1 MTIITKD
8 GSLAE
13 VEGAE
18 ALHALRHTASH
29 IMAQAIKH
37 LYGGA
42 DGKGVQLAIGP
53 AIDTGFYYDID
64 TDKKITDEDLA
75 DIEREMKNIV
85 KQNLKLERSTLSRAD
100 ALKKFANEGETY
112 KVELIEALPEDAEI
126 SLFTQG
132 DFTDLCAGPHVQSTG
147 KVKAFKLMSL
157 AGAYW
162 RGDEHNKMLQRI
174 YGTKRRRGAIIA
186 SWARSWIYSV
196 CMTKDR
202 AFHFSTPTE

>member
-1 MTIITKD
+1 MATIITKD

-37 LYGGA
+37 LYGGT

-64 TDKKITDEDLA
+64 TEKKITDEDLA

-100 ALKKFANEGETY
+100 ALK
-112 KVELIEALPEDAEI
+112 
-126 SLFTQG
+126 
-132 DFTDLCAGPHVQSTG
+132 
-147 KVKAFKLMSL
+147 
-157 AGAYW
+157 
-162 RGDEHNKMLQRI
+162 
-174 YGTKRRRGAIIA
+174 
-186 SWARSWIYSV
+186 
-196 CMTKDR
+196 
-202 AFHFSTPTE
+202 